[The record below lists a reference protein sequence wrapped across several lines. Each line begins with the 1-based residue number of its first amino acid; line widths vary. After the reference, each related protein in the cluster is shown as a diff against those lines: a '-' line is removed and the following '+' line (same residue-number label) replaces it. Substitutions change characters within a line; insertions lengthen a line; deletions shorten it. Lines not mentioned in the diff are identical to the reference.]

1 MNEVIRLDNVS
12 LWRRTQEEFSYD
24 LKKTVLS
31 MFEGKYQ
38 KPSKRLV
45 IKDLSFSIQKGEKV
59 GIIGANGAGKATLLK
74 LICGILK
81 PSQGVIRV
89 KVTISPLI
97 ELGAGFE
104 ADLSVID
111 NIIMYGVMIGFS

>member
-1 MNEVIRLDNVS
+1 MHEVIRLDNVS

-45 IKDLSFSIQKGEKV
+45 INDLSFSIQKGEKV
-59 GIIGANGAGKATLLK
+59 GIIGSKMVRAECSPRTRLALKTRMSVQFWSQFANY
-74 LICGILK
+74 
-81 PSQGVIRV
+81 PNR
-89 KVTISPLI
+89 SPIASLNV
-97 ELGAGFE
+97 FKK
-104 ADLSVID
+104 
-111 NIIMYGVMIGFS
+111 